1 MIIIITSK
9 IKVTV
14 INNYKTYRALCH
26 NLILYKNF
34 SYRSFLLL
42 QNTVMIMMIKI
53 PHTATPPTAAP
64 ITTPLSLPLSLAF
77 LFPGWSMTVELEA
90 ALVGKDG

>member
-1 MIIIITSK
+1 
-9 IKVTV
+9 
-14 INNYKTYRALCH
+14 
-26 NLILYKNF
+26 
-34 SYRSFLLL
+34 
-42 QNTVMIMMIKI
+42 MIMMIKI